1 MQALNGAILCIAW
14 IVGLLSTA
22 HPYGWLGLI
31 GLGLGLMG
39 MRALSLRQPWPV
51 LYPWRR
57 GPTVIFWLG
66 TLGLTLFASLYF
78 IMRTPTPGPR
88 DISRAVAEVS
98 RSPVTV
104 TGTVTTLPRLT
115 RSQNIQFQMEAL
127 KLQAKP
133 TQKTV
138 RGLLYVSLPPK
149 QGQELHPGQQIEVS
163 GYLYKPRRSSTPQG
177 FDFEDYLTRSGIFA
191 GLRGKTVTVK
201 KPGGT
206 WGGWAVR
213 QRIVRSHA
221 RYLGPDKGA
230 LVSAM
235 VLGHRRVDLP
245 FDLRNRFV
253 KVGLAHAL
261 AASGFH
267 VSIILLGLLK
277 VTSRLSSRAQLLT
290 GLIGLSVFILLSGF
304 EPSVS
309 RAVLM
314 GMAGLAAV
322 ATNRKLNSVGT
333 LLVVA
338 VGLLFIQ
345 PQWIWDLGFQ
355 LSFLAT
361 LGLIVTVPPLSQRL
375 DWLPPA
381 IASLF
386 AVPIAAMLWTLP
398 LQLYQFGI
406 APLYSL
412 LANLCTTPFL
422 ILLTAGG
429 FFSGIVSV
437 VWPWA
442 GSLLAWLLAIPTQG
456 LIWLVTQISQLP
468 GASITLGTISIGQ
481 LVLLY
486 GLLVSAWLLPM
497 WKQRIPLLITLASAI
512 IILPIWHHQVHRF
525 QITIFDRATPPM
537 MVIQQPGGTLVLN
550 SGDRN
555 TASQTLVPFLQRQ
568 GIDQVDLAL
577 ATDLRPRWREG
588 WPALLQQIPLKQ
600 LISISLT
607 DNTALKEWILK
618 SQVQPGQLRLLQVG
632 ELLLQNQTQIS
643 VLRHQPT
650 LLQFTVNQQNW
661 LMVAGRYQRL
671 LPWLQT
677 TQVPSPQVL
686 WWSTK
691 LDLEAIM
698 QLQPQV
704 LILTS
709 RTIDA
714 QTLSQLERQIPR
726 VFWTPRDGSVQWT
739 RDRGFESTFPLSEN
753 PASPL

>member
-22 HPYGWLGLI
+22 HPYGWVGLM

-39 MRALSLRQPWPV
+39 IRVLSLRTPWPL

-57 GPTVIFWLG
+57 GPRVAFWL
-66 TLGLTLFASLYF
+66 LALAIALFASLYF
-78 IMRTPTPGPR
+78 FVRTPTPGSR
-88 DISRAVAEVS
+88 DISRIVSEVS

-104 TGTVTTLPRLT
+104 TGKVKTMPRLT
-115 RSQNIQFQMEAL
+115 RSQTVQFQLQAL

-133 TQKTV
+133 IQKTV

-149 QGQELHPGQQIEVS
+149 QGQELHPGQRLEIS
-163 GYLYKPRRSSTPQG
+163 GYLYKPRRSTTPQG

-191 GLRGKTVTVK
+191 GLRGKTATVK
-201 KPGGT
+201 QSRGT

-221 RYLGPDKGA
+221 RFLGPEKGA

-267 VSIILLGLLK
+267 VSIILAGLLK
-277 VTSRLSSRAQLLT
+277 ITGRLSSRTQLFT
-290 GLIGLSVFILLSGF
+290 GLIGLILFIFLSGF

-322 ATNRKLNSVGT
+322 AANQKLNPVGV

-338 VGLLFIQ
+338 VGLLVIQ

-361 LGLIVTVPPLSQRL
+361 LGLIVTVPPLTHKL

-381 IASLF
+381 FASLF

-406 APLYSL
+406 APIYCL
-412 LANLCTTPFL
+412 LANICTTPLL

-429 FFSGIVSV
+429 FCSGIVAV
-437 VWPWA
+437 VWPLA
-442 GSLLAWLLAIPTQG
+442 GGLLAWLLAIPTQG

-468 GASITLGTISIGQ
+468 GASLTLGMISIGQ
-481 LVLLY
+481 LVVLY
-486 GLLVSAWLLPM
+486 GLLVSAWLLPI
-497 WKQRIPLLITLASAI
+497 WQQRLPLLITLALGI

-537 MVIQQPGGTLVLN
+537 MVIQQPRSTLVLN

-577 ATDLRPRWREG
+577 ATDLRSRWRDG
-588 WPALLQQIPLKQ
+588 WPALLQQVSLKKLIP
-600 LISISLT
+600 ISVT
-607 DNTALKEWILK
+607 NNTALQEQLLG
-618 SQVQPGQLRLLQVG
+618 SQVQPEKLRFLQVG
-632 ELLLQNQTQIS
+632 EQLVQDQTQIS

-650 LLQFTVNQQNW
+650 LLQFTINQQT
-661 LMVAGRYQRL
+661 G
-671 LPWLQT
+671 
-677 TQVPSPQVL
+677 
-686 WWSTK
+686 
-691 LDLEAIM
+691 
-698 QLQPQV
+698 
-704 LILTS
+704 
-709 RTIDA
+709 
-714 QTLSQLERQIPR
+714 
-726 VFWTPRDGSVQWT
+726 
-739 RDRGFESTFPLSEN
+739 
-753 PASPL
+753 

>member
-22 HPYGWLGLI
+22 HPYSWLGLI

-39 MRALSLRQPWPV
+39 MRVISLRVPWPL

-57 GPTVIFWLG
+57 GPRVAFWL
-66 TLGLTLFASLYF
+66 LALACALFASLYF
-78 IMRTPTPGPR
+78 SVRTPTPGSR
-88 DISRAVAEVS
+88 DISRIVPEVS
-98 RSPVTV
+98 RSLVTV
-104 TGTVTTLPRLT
+104 TGKVETMPRLT
-115 RSQNIQFQMEAL
+115 RSQTVQFQLQAL
-127 KLQAKP
+127 KLEAKP

-149 QGQELHPGQQIEVS
+149 QGQKLHPGQRVEVS
-163 GYLYKPRRSSTPQG
+163 GYLYKPRRSATPQG

-201 KPGGT
+201 QSGGT

-221 RYLGPDKGA
+221 RFLGPEKGA

-245 FDLRNRFV
+245 FNLRNRFV
-253 KVGLAHAL
+253 KVGLAHTL

-267 VSIILLGLLK
+267 VSIILAGLLK
-277 VTSRLSSRAQLLT
+277 VTGRLSSRTQLIS
-290 GLIGLSVFILLSGF
+290 GLIGLIIFIFLSGF

-322 ATNRKLNSVGT
+322 TANRKLNPVGV

-338 VGLLFIQ
+338 VGLLVIQ

-361 LGLIVTVPPLSQRL
+361 LGLIVTVPPLTQKL

-381 IASLF
+381 ISSLF

-406 APLYSL
+406 APIYCL
-412 LANLCTTPFL
+412 LANICTTPLL

-429 FFSGIVSV
+429 FCSGIVAV
-437 VWPWA
+437 MWPLA
-442 GSLLAWLLAIPTQG
+442 GGLLAWLLAIPTQG
-456 LIWLVTQISQLP
+456 LIWLVTQISLLP
-468 GASITLGTISIGQ
+468 GASLTLGTLSIWQ

-486 GLLVSAWLLPM
+486 GLLVSAWLLPV
-497 WKQRIPLLITLASAI
+497 WKQRLPLLITLALGI
-512 IILPIWHHQVHRF
+512 IILPIWHYQVYRF

-537 MVIQQPGGTLVLN
+537 MVIQQPGSTLVLN

-577 ATDLRPRWREG
+577 ATDLRSRWRDG
-588 WPALLQQIPLKQ
+588 WPALLQQVSLKKLIP
-600 LISISLT
+600 ISLT
-607 DNTALKEWILK
+607 NNTALQEQLLG
-618 SQVQPGQLRLLQVG
+618 SQVQPGKLRFLQVG
-632 ELLLQNQTQIS
+632 EQLVQDQTQIS

-650 LLQFTVNQQNW
+650 LLQFTINQQNW
-661 LMVAGRYQRL
+661 LMVSGRYQGL

-691 LDLEAIM
+691 VDLEAIHH
-698 QLQPQV
+698 LQPQV

-709 RTIDA
+709 RNIDA
-714 QTLSQLERQIPR
+714 ESLSQLERRISK
-726 VFWTPRDGSVQWT
+726 VYWTPRDGAVQWT

>member
-14 IVGLLSTA
+14 IVGLLSTT
-22 HPYGWLGLI
+22 HPHGWMGLM
-31 GLGLGLMG
+31 GLGLGLVG
-39 MRALSLRQPWPV
+39 MRVLSLRTPWPI

-57 GPTVIFWLG
+57 GPRVAFWLFA
-66 TLGLTLFASLYF
+66 LAFALFASLYF
-78 IMRTPTPGPR
+78 FLRTPTPGSR
-88 DISRAVAEVS
+88 DISRIVAEVS

-104 TGTVTTLPRLT
+104 TGTVKTMPRLT
-115 RSQNIQFQMEAL
+115 RSQTVQFQMQAL
-127 KLQAKP
+127 KLQGKP

-138 RGLLYVSLPPK
+138 RGMLYVTVPPK
-149 QGQELHPGQQIEVS
+149 QGQALHPGQRVEVS

-177 FDFEDYLTRSGIFA
+177 FDFEDYLTRSGIFT

-201 KPGGT
+201 QSGGT

-221 RYLGPDKGA
+221 RYLGLDKGA

-267 VSIILLGLLK
+267 VSIILAGLLK
-277 VTSRLSSRAQLLT
+277 VTGRLSSRTQLLT
-290 GLIGLSVFILLSGF
+290 GLIGLILFIFLSGF

-309 RAVLM
+309 RAILM
-314 GMAGLAAV
+314 GMASLAAI
-322 ATNRKLNSVGT
+322 ATNQKLNPVGV

-338 VGLLFIQ
+338 VGLLVIQ

-361 LGLIVTVPPLSQRL
+361 LGLVVTVPPLTQRL

-386 AVPIAAMLWTLP
+386 AVPIAAMVWTLP

-406 APLYSL
+406 APIYSL
-412 LANLCTTPFL
+412 LANLCTTPLL

-429 FFSGIVSV
+429 FVSGIVAV

-442 GSLLAWLLAIPTQG
+442 GSLLAWLLGIPTQG

-468 GASITLGTISIGQ
+468 GASLTLGTISIWQ

-486 GLLVSAWLLPM
+486 GLLVSAWLLPV
-497 WKQRIPLLITLASAI
+497 WKQRLSLLLTLALGI

-555 TASQTLVPFLQRQ
+555 TTSQTLVPFLQRQ

-577 ATDLRPRWREG
+577 ATDLRPRWRAG
-588 WPALLQQIPLKQ
+588 WPELLQQVPLKH
-600 LISISLT
+600 LIPISLT
-607 DNTALKEWILK
+607 DNTAFQDWILQ
-618 SQVQPGQLRLLQVG
+618 SQVQPEQLRLLQVN
-632 ELLLQNQTQIS
+632 EQLIQDQTQVS
-643 VLRHQPT
+643 VLRYQPT
-650 LLQFTVNQQNW
+650 LLQFTINQQNW
-661 LMVAGRYQRL
+661 LMVAGRYQSL
-671 LPWLQT
+671 LTWLQT
-677 TQVPSPQVL
+677 TQVTSPQVL
-686 WWSTK
+686 LWSTK
-691 LDLEAIM
+691 VDLEAIK

-709 RTIDA
+709 RNIDA
-714 QTLSQLERQIPR
+714 QSLIQLERRIPQIY
-726 VFWTPRDGSVQWT
+726 WTPRDGAVQWR